1 MKLKNIIR
9 TISCAGL
16 LLASTTSCSDWLDV
30 AMSDKVMEN
39 TLFDTNKGYLTALNG
54 IYLEMN
60 DLYVDKLTAG
70 NLDVMAQYYNVTKN
84 YSHVK
89 AVYANYEF
97 QDASF
102 EAYSDAI
109 WAGAY
114 RLIANTNVILE
125 HCDAAD
131 AAINDTYYPIVKG
144 EALALRALLHFDMLR
159 LYGPIYNEENAS
171 KECIPYHKS
180 SSKDIQPL
188 LPASEVLAH
197 VIKDLEDAAE
207 LLKDADPII
216 TEGVQN
222 NTQND
227 NGLDNNNLNYRQLR
241 LNYYAVKALLA
252 RAHSWGGD
260 KTKAYE
266 IAKNDIIDKITTE
279 ELQVFPWSTEEEVH
293 AEGKAD
299 RIFSSEVFFALYKNN
314 LSNLYTNLF
323 SSALDAKTGRLAFVG
338 SNYGNS
344 KVANFYDDENDWRRG
359 FWEITG
365 SNEDDDE
372 EEGEE
377 GEEGEESEE
386 GSTLYLTKFKE
397 FAYDAETDG
406 TELYRYMMPLVRL
419 SEVYLLAA
427 EGAPTKEEAFQYINT
442 LRLHRNCR
450 DVAADVDLQETITAE
465 FAREV
470 IGEGQLFYYY
480 KRHAMEHIMSG
491 TAINGTYTMD
501 LGYYVLPLPPSEAD
515 KRVM

>member
-1 MKLKNIIR
+1 MNLKNITR
-9 TISCAGL
+9 TITCACF
-16 LLASTTSCSDWLDV
+16 LLAGTTSCSDWLDV

-54 IYLEMN
+54 IYMEMN

-84 YSHVK
+84 YSHSK
-89 AVYANYEF
+89 ALFANYEF
-97 QDASF
+97 SDPTF
-102 EAYSDAI
+102 ESYSNSI
-109 WAGAY
+109 WSDAY

-125 HCDAAD
+125 RCDAED
-131 AAINDTYYPIVKG
+131 AAIEDKYYPIVKG
-144 EALALRALLHFDMLR
+144 EALALRALLHFDLLR
-159 LYGPIYNEENAS
+159 LYGPVYNETTAS
-171 KECIPYHKS
+171 NECIPYQKS

-188 LPASEVLAH
+188 LTASKVLEN
-197 VIKDLEDAAE
+197 VIADLEAAAK
-207 LLKDADPII
+207 LLKDTDPII
-216 TEGVQN
+216 TEGVRNEKQD
-222 NTQND
+222 D

-252 RAHSWGGD
+252 RAYSWGGD

-279 ELQVFPWSTEEEVH
+279 DLQVFPWSTEEEVH

-299 RIFSSEVFFALYKNN
+299 RIFSSEVFFALYKTN

-344 KVANFYDDENDWRRG
+344 KIAYFYDDENDWRRAM
-359 FWEITG
+359 WQVTS
-365 SNEDDDE
+365 SNDDDE
-372 EEGEE
+372 EE

-397 FAYDAETDG
+397 FSYDAEVDG
-406 TELYRYMMPLVRL
+406 TELYRYMMPLIRL

-427 EGAPTKEEAFQYINT
+427 EGAPTKEEAFRYINT
-442 LRLHRNCR
+442 LRLHRSCR
-450 DVAADVDLQETITAE
+450 DVAADAGLQDVITAE
-465 FAREV
+465 FAREM

-491 TAINGTYTMD
+491 TAVNGTYKME
-501 LGYYVLPLPPSEAD
+501 LGNYVLPLPSSETD

>member
-1 MKLKNIIR
+1 MNLKNITR
-9 TISCAGL
+9 TITCACF
-16 LLASTTSCSDWLDV
+16 LLAGTTSCSDWLDV

-84 YSHVK
+84 YSHSK
-89 AVYANYEF
+89 ALYANYEF
-97 QDASF
+97 SDPTF
-102 EAYSDAI
+102 ESYSNSI
-109 WAGAY
+109 WSDAY
-114 RLIANTNVILE
+114 RLIANANVILE
-125 HCDAAD
+125 RCDADD
-131 AAINDTYYPIVKG
+131 AAVEEKYYPIVKG
-144 EALALRALLHFDMLR
+144 EALALRALLHFDLLR
-159 LYGPIYNEENAS
+159 LYGPVYDEATAS
-171 KECIPYHKS
+171 KECIPYQMS

-188 LPASEVLAH
+188 LPASKVLQN
-197 VIKDLEDAAE
+197 VIADLEKASN

-216 TEGVQN
+216 TEGVRN
-222 NTQND
+222 EVQND

-252 RAHSWGGD
+252 RAYSWGGD

-344 KVANFYDDENDWRRG
+344 KIAYFYDDENDWRRAM
-359 FWEITG
+359 WQVTS
-365 SNEDDDE
+365 SNDDDE
-372 EEGEE
+372 EE

-397 FAYDAETDG
+397 FSYDAEVDG
-406 TELYRYMMPLVRL
+406 TELYRYMMPLIRL

-442 LRLHRNCR
+442 LRLHRSCR
-450 DVAADVDLQETITAE
+450 DVAADADLQETITAE

-491 TAINGTYTMD
+491 TAVNGTYKME
-501 LGYYVLPLPPSEAD
+501 LGNYVLPLPSSETD

>member
-54 IYLEMN
+54 VYLEMN

-97 QDASF
+97 KDATF
-102 EAYSDAI
+102 ESYSDAI
-109 WAGAY
+109 WSGAY

-125 HCDAAD
+125 HCDAEN
-131 AAINDTYYPIVKG
+131 AAINDTYYPVVKG

-159 LYGPIYNEENAS
+159 LYGPIYNEANAS
-171 KECIPYHKS
+171 QLCIPYHKS

-207 LLKDADPII
+207 FLKDADPII
-216 TEGVQN
+216 TEGVRN
-222 NTQND
+222 GAQND
-227 NGLDNNNLNYRQLR
+227 NGLDNDNLNYRQLR

-260 KTKAYE
+260 KTTAYE

-279 ELQVFPWSTEEEVH
+279 ELEVFPWATEEAVH

-299 RIFSSEVFFALYKNN
+299 RIFSSEVFFALYKTT

-344 KVANFYDDENDWRRG
+344 KIAFFYDDENDWRRAM
-359 FWEITG
+359 WQVTS
-365 SNEDDDE
+365 SNEEDDE

-377 GEEGEESEE
+377 GEGDEE
-386 GSTLYLTKFKE
+386 GSTLYFTKFKE
-397 FAYDAETDG
+397 FSYDAEIDG

-427 EGAPTKEEAFQYINT
+427 EGAPTKEEAFEYINT
-442 LRLHRNCR
+442 LRLHRGCVNVAEDATLQ
-450 DVAADVDLQETITAE
+450 DVITAE

-491 TAINGTYTMD
+491 TAVNGTYNME
-501 LGYYVLPLPPSEAD
+501 LGHYVLPLPPSETD

>member
-1 MKLKNIIR
+1 MNLKNKIR
-9 TISCAGL
+9 TISCACL

-39 TLFDTNKGYLTALNG
+39 TLFETNKGYLTALNG

-70 NLDVMAQYYNVTKN
+70 NLDVMAQYYYVTKN
-84 YSHVK
+84 YSHSK

-97 QDASF
+97 KDPTF
-102 EAYSDAI
+102 EAYTDAV
-109 WAGAY
+109 WTNAY

-125 HCDAAD
+125 HCDAENAT
-131 AAINDTYYPIVKG
+131 INETYYPIVKG

-159 LYGPIYNEENAS
+159 LFGPIYNEANAS
-171 KECIPYHKS
+171 QKCIPYQMS

-188 LPASEVLAH
+188 LSASQVLQH
-197 VIKDLEDAAE
+197 VIDDLEDAAE

-216 TEGVQN
+216 TDGVRN
-222 NTQND
+222 DIQND

-252 RAHSWGGD
+252 RAYSWGGD

-279 ELQVFPWSTEEEVH
+279 ELEVFPWATNEQVT
-293 AEGKAD
+293 ATGKPD
-299 RIFSSEVFFALYKNN
+299 NIFSSEVFFALYKTNI
-314 LSNLYTNLF
+314 SNLYTNLF
-323 SSALDAKTGRLAFVG
+323 SSALDPNTSRLRFAG
-338 SNYGNS
+338 SNFNS
-344 KVANFYDDENDWRRG
+344 SKILHFYDDENDWRRAM
-359 FWEITG
+359 WEVTK
-365 SNEDDDE
+365 SDNEDKGDDE
-372 EEGEE
+372 EGEGDSTSDE
-377 GEEGEESEE
+377 GA
-386 GSTLYLTKFKE
+386 TLYFTKFKE

-427 EGAPTKEEAFQYINT
+427 EGAPNREEALQYINT
-442 LRLHRNCR
+442 LRINRGCVNI
-450 DVAADVDLQETITAE
+450 ANESDLQTAITAE
-465 FAREV
+465 FAREM

-480 KRHAMEHIMSG
+480 KRHAMEYIMSG
-491 TAINGTYTMD
+491 TAVNDTYKME
-501 LGYYVLPLPPSEAD
+501 LGNYVLPLPSSETD